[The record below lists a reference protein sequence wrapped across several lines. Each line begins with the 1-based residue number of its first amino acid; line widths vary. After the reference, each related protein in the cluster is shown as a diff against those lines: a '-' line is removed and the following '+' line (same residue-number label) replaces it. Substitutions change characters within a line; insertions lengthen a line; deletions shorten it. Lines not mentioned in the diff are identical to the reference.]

1 MGTKKW
7 VATAFILLLFLGS
20 YSQTNAQKVS
30 NPLFDIIHVMQSQ
43 NIHVKQWGFYTK
55 RTGRLL
61 ETEKGYKQWVEKIKS
76 GLPAFRWTPVAKDK
90 EGNLKITGVRFDRKT
105 KVHER
110 FTVLAYP
117 RNKQWGTYEVYE
129 IGGDHWDKNN
139 WRKFSPT
146 FYNRIHKYFPG
157 NPTIFTCVDGRLN
170 AKINL
175 VLYDRAQQLIQ
186 AFGGRVVEDFQEKTF
201 VSLSAYTDQWKQSIQ
216 TKNHPMNLQVALR
229 TTDGSTARVTIGTPI
244 ITTEY

>member
-1 MGTKKW
+1 MGKKKW
-7 VATAFILLLFLGS
+7 VVTAFILLLFSGS

-30 NPLFDIIHVMQSQ
+30 NPLSDIVHVMQAKD
-43 NIHVKQWGFYTK
+43 IHVKQWGLYTK
-55 RTGRLL
+55 RTGRLF
-61 ETEKGYKQWVEKIKS
+61 ETRKGYKQWVEEIKS
-76 GLPAFRWTPVAKDK
+76 GLPTFRWTPVTKDK
-90 EGNLKITGVRFDRKT
+90 EGHLKITGIHFDRET

-110 FTVLAYP
+110 FTILAYP
-117 RNKQWGTYEVYE
+117 RNRKWGTYAVYE
-129 IGGDHWDKNN
+129 IGCDHWDQKN

-146 FYNRIHKYFPG
+146 FYDRIHKYFPG
-157 NPTIFTCVDGRLN
+157 NPTIFTCVNGRLD
-170 AKINL
+170 AKIDL

-186 AFGGRVVEDFQEKTF
+186 AFDGKTVEDLKEKTF

-229 TTDGSTARVTIGTPI
+229 TIDNSAVRVTIGTPI